1 MSTMEI
7 KKSDWNQLQYWISN
21 ANPNLTTS
29 ALVEESAK
37 AHLTWQV
44 PGVYRTE
51 PSTTLELPLNSRG
64 YKNQP

>member
-7 KKSDWNQLQYWISN
+7 KKSDWNQLQYWISY
-21 ANPNLTTS
+21 AYPNLTTS

-44 PGVYRTE
+44 PG
-51 PSTTLELPLNSRG
+51 G
-64 YKNQP
+64 IQNQT